1 MTEQQKIDNVQGLPQ
16 EQTAQE
22 YVTLTQEMATKRE
35 LAQVQFSLS
44 PIGQMVKKFETL
56 QRMAQM
62 FAKSQIVP
70 KAYQNNVADC
80 TIALDMASK
89 MDCSPLTV
97 MQNLV
102 IVQGR
107 PTWQAQF
114 LIACINKCGRFTTL
128 QYKQWTDGMVGDVE
142 YEDNEWDPE
151 QRRNRLVK
159 KTFKGANMPNYC
171 CAAYASD
178 LQTGEVVTGAT
189 ISMKM
194 AVAERWVT
202 KSGSKWLTMP
212 QQMLIYRAASFF
224 QRAYCPEIGMGFHT
238 TEEIQDAVVV
248 DETGAA
254 VAAPAP
260 KAQTRRSA
268 LTDVAASAAMAMAA
282 GGNDLKAEG
291 IAEDAAAPADYL
303 APAAAN
309 TTAAASGAAANA
321 NAAAT
326 AASTTNGR
334 RTLL

>member
-1 MTEQQKIDNVQGLPQ
+1 MQALPQ
-16 EQTAQE
+16 GQDAQE
-22 YVTLTQEMATKRE
+22 YVTLTQEMAAKRE
-35 LAQVQFSLS
+35 LAQMQFTLS

-62 FAKSQIVP
+62 FAQSQIVP
-70 KAYQNNVADC
+70 KAYQGNVADC

-142 YEDNEWDPE
+142 YEDNEWDAVN
-151 QRRNRLVK
+151 RRNRLVK
-159 KTFKGANMPNYC
+159 KTFKGANIPNYC
-171 CAAYASD
+171 CAAFATD
-178 LQTGEVVTGAT
+178 LQTGEVVQGAT

-248 DETGAA
+248 DETGATA
-254 VAAPAP
+254 TAAPAL

-268 LTDVAASAAMAMAA
+268 LTDVAASAALAA
-282 GGNDLKAEG
+282 GGPLDGDEAGMAPVASVMEESMAGEAK
-291 IAEDAAAPADYL
+291 AAAADGL
-303 APAAAN
+303 
-309 TTAAASGAAANA
+309 SV
-321 NAAAT
+321 AAAT
-326 AASTTNGR
+326 LKER